1 MSASP
6 AIIEHEAVVPA
17 RKRSARSGV
26 ITPMD
31 MLNQAVTT
39 GANIETLT
47 QLMNLQE
54 RWEANQARKAFDE
67 AMAEA
72 KAEIPV
78 ILKNKSVGYDAKN
91 GGSRTSY
98 KHEDMAQIART
109 VDPILTSHGL
119 SYRYR
124 SEQEGGTIRVTCVV
138 SHRDGHSEEV
148 TLSAGSDN
156 TGNKNTIQAVGST
169 ITYLQRYTLKA
180 ALGLAASADDDGN
193 ASDKSADDL
202 ALITDEQVEML
213 RDLIVSLDVNEGRFL
228 KHIGLPDLASIG
240 AKNFDAAVAMIRKA
254 GTK

>member
-6 AIIEHEAVVPA
+6 AIIEHEAHVPA
-17 RKRSARSGV
+17 RKRSNRSAV

-31 MLNQAVTT
+31 MLNQAVNT

-78 ILKNKSVGYDAKN
+78 INKNRTVGFDSKR
-91 GGSRTSY
+91 GGTSTNY
-98 KHEDMAQIART
+98 RHEDLAEIART
-109 VDPILTSHGL
+109 VDPILASHGL

-124 SEQEGGTIRVTCVV
+124 SEQEGGTIRVTCIV

-156 TGNKNTIQAVGST
+156 TGNKNSIQAVGST

-180 ALGLAASADDDGN
+180 ALGLAASADDDGQS
-193 ASDKSADDL
+193 SDKSAEEL
-202 ALITDEQVEML
+202 ALITGEQVEIL
-213 RDLIVSLDVNEGRFL
+213 RDLILSLDVNESRFL
-228 KHIGLPDLASIG
+228 AHIGLPDMASIG

-254 GTK
+254 GSK